1 MDLKSQLSQILAA
14 AFEKAGYSSEYG
26 KVVESKL
33 PGVDFQCNSALTL
46 AKLTGTD
53 PKEIAKQI
61 VDILESNK

>member
-46 AKLTGTD
+46 A
-53 PKEIAKQI
+53 
-61 VDILESNK
+61 S